1 MDKKCQSFLKK
12 KEKGNYEKNQIDNEE
27 DKDYSEFQNSAKKII
42 TVLRLSIA
50 KIKNDIQK
58 GTLLLNKKDTKEE
71 KNNNINERKGLNQ
84 SDNNSTSFSLSFNR
98 EINNNNDDIEIEKS
112 ENDLSSIYKNSL
124 SFDFNDNIFNC
135 SSMENNQIL

>member
-98 EINNNNDDIEIEKS
+98 EINNNDIEIERS

>member
-1 MDKKCQSFLKK
+1 MDKKCKSFLKK
-12 KEKGNYEKNQIDNEE
+12 KEKGNYEKNQIDYEE

-98 EINNNNDDIEIEKS
+98 EINNYYDIEIEKS

>member
-12 KEKGNYEKNQIDNEE
+12 KEKGNYEKNQIDNEK

-98 EINNNNDDIEIEKS
+98 EINNNNDIEIEEK

-135 SSMENNQIL
+135 SSMENNQIF

>member
-1 MDKKCQSFLKK
+1 MDKKCKSFLKK

-71 KNNNINERKGLNQ
+71 KNNNINKRKGLNQ

-98 EINNNNDDIEIEKS
+98 EINNNNDIEIEKS

-135 SSMENNQIL
+135 SSMENNQIF

>member
-1 MDKKCQSFLKK
+1 MDKKCQSFSKK

-98 EINNNNDDIEIEKS
+98 EINNNNDIEIEKS

-135 SSMENNQIL
+135 SSMENNQIF

>member
-12 KEKGNYEKNQIDNEE
+12 KEKGNYEKNQIDYEE

-58 GTLLLNKKDTKEE
+58 GTLLFNKKDTKEE
-71 KNNNINERKGLNQ
+71 KNNNINKRKGLNQ

-98 EINNNNDDIEIEKS
+98 EINNNNDIEVKKS

-135 SSMENNQIL
+135 SSMENNQIF

>member
-1 MDKKCQSFLKK
+1 MNKKCQSFLKK

-98 EINNNNDDIEIEKS
+98 EINNNDIEIEKS

>member
-98 EINNNNDDIEIEKS
+98 EINNNDIEIEKS

-135 SSMENNQIL
+135 SSMENNQIF

>member
-12 KEKGNYEKNQIDNEE
+12 KEKGNYEKNQIDYEE

-71 KNNNINERKGLNQ
+71 KNNNKRKRLNQ

-98 EINNNNDDIEIEKS
+98 EINNNNYDIEIEKS

-135 SSMENNQIL
+135 SSMEHNQIF

>member
-50 KIKNDIQK
+50 KTKNDIQK

-98 EINNNNDDIEIEKS
+98 EINNNDIEIEKS

-135 SSMENNQIL
+135 SSMENNQIF

>member
-1 MDKKCQSFLKK
+1 MDKKCQSFLKI

-135 SSMENNQIL
+135 SSMENNQIF

>member
-71 KNNNINERKGLNQ
+71 KNNNINKRKGLNQ

-98 EINNNNDDIEIEKS
+98 EINNNDIEIERS

-135 SSMENNQIL
+135 SSMENNQIF

>member
-1 MDKKCQSFLKK
+1 MDKKCQSF

-98 EINNNNDDIEIEKS
+98 EINNNNDIEIEKS

-135 SSMENNQIL
+135 SSMENNQIF

>member
-1 MDKKCQSFLKK
+1 MNKKCQSFLKK

-98 EINNNNDDIEIEKS
+98 EINNNDIEIEKS

-135 SSMENNQIL
+135 SSMENNQIF

>member
-12 KEKGNYEKNQIDNEE
+12 KEKGNYEKNQIDYEE

-58 GTLLLNKKDTKEE
+58 GTLLFNKKDTKEE
-71 KNNNINERKGLNQ
+71 KNNNINKRKGLNQ

-98 EINNNNDDIEIEKS
+98 EINNNNDIEIEKS

-135 SSMENNQIL
+135 SSMENNQIF

>member
-1 MDKKCQSFLKK
+1 MEKKCKSFLKK

-98 EINNNNDDIEIEKS
+98 EINNNDIEIEKS

-135 SSMENNQIL
+135 SSMENNQIF